1 MAGVPI
7 RLVEKGENSVINL
20 DCEGFF
26 VQVNRAIP
34 IMRIPILAQRAGLD
48 ANMVETSIRLDC
60 VLRDDDCA
68 AADLVSRAATSFI
81 DFSTDANN
89 TQDYM
94 VGSSSQLVG
103 TRDDYHNVQFTF
115 VSTSGDTFT
124 ATFST
129 GQNGHTVDS
138 SGKEVTI
145 GIGNMSNPPKGSD
158 MASRMKAVLETDSG
172 QTTKFT
178 DHISIAVSQGRKAP
192 VISLTGEKNTK
203 LVFTQVSAG
212 LDGNNTGPTYNAGD
226 NNTLIGPSGQNFT
239 GGTMNNCR
247 SAGDKAQDLLANVIN
262 TNFTGVSGGVGS
274 PLSEGFE
281 NWEIDAIS
289 DDTGLV
295 RGHDDYI
302 IGLQIPYNSLKQ
314 ASLGGVGEY
323 VQGYASRNFLM
334 MTGSVNTEE
343 KGSAAN
349 VNPAGIAFDPKDK
362 YTGIH
367 GCLVGC
373 DIKYDAGDTI
383 YRATLTFMP
392 IDIVVAL

>member
-1 MAGVPI
+1 
-7 RLVEKGENSVINL
+7 
-20 DCEGFF
+20 
-26 VQVNRAIP
+26 
-34 IMRIPILAQRAGLD
+34 
-48 ANMVETSIRLDC
+48 MVETSIRLDC

-68 AADLVSRAATSFI
+68 AADLVSRSATAFI

-89 TQDYM
+89 VEDYM

-103 TRDDYHNVQFTF
+103 SRDDYHNVQFTF

-129 GQNGHTVDS
+129 GQNTHSVDS
-138 SGKEVTI
+138 TGKEIVV
-145 GIGNMSNPPKGSD
+145 GIGNLSNPPKGSD
-158 MASRMKAVLETDSG
+158 MASKMKGALETDNG
-172 QTTKFT
+172 QTTKYT
-178 DHISIAVSQGRKAP
+178 DHFSITVSQGRKAP
-192 VISLTGEKNTK
+192 VISLIGEKNTK
-203 LVFTQVSAG
+203 LVFSQVSAG
-212 LDGNNTGPTYNAGD
+212 LNGNNSGPTYSAGD
-226 NNTLIGPSGQNFT
+226 NSTLAGPSTQNFT
-239 GGTMNNCR
+239 GGSINNCR

-262 TNFTGVSGGVGS
+262 TNFTGTSGGIGS
-274 PLSEGFE
+274 PLSEGYE
-281 NWEIDAIS
+281 NWDATIGGGAES
-289 DDTGLV
+289 GLV

-323 VQGYASRNFLM
+323 IQGYASRNFLM
-334 MTGSVNTEE
+334 MTGSVNTDE

-349 VNPAGIAFDPKDK
+349 VNPAGVAFDPKDK

>member
-1 MAGVPI
+1 M
-7 RLVEKGENSVINL
+7 
-20 DCEGFF
+20 
-26 VQVNRAIP
+26 
-34 IMRIPILAQRAGLD
+34 
-48 ANMVETSIRLDC
+48 
-60 VLRDDDCA
+60 
-68 AADLVSRAATSFI
+68 
-81 DFSTDANN
+81 
-89 TQDYM
+89 
-94 VGSSSQLVG
+94 
-103 TRDDYHNVQFTF
+103 
-115 VSTSGDTFT
+115 
-124 ATFST
+124 
-129 GQNGHTVDS
+129 
-138 SGKEVTI
+138 
-145 GIGNMSNPPKGSD
+145 
-158 MASRMKAVLETDSG
+158 
-172 QTTKFT
+172 
-178 DHISIAVSQGRKAP
+178 
-192 VISLTGEKNTK
+192 
-203 LVFTQVSAG
+203 FTQVSAG